1 MIEIPVLY
9 FALIIEFIV
18 LLLGIILLW
27 VYLTGK
33 SKNRDRNAAK
43 QLAEQIKHQ
52 SDTRLKET
60 GSFLQE
66 KYNFEGNQ
74 LKKAVEAIDKA
85 EKQFFQNIITLYL
98 QRDADALSTLDA
110 KVAEMIDTYKSL
122 KPSIPEPV
130 VNAESVENAQ
140 DTEKDAE
147 IERLREAN
155 AKLSDELAITN
166 KTMSDMI
173 GEFGNMFGGGHDSS
187 LEKDQVVEKV
197 IAKKDTKNDEQG
209 IEEEIEVD
217 VGDDDDIAIETDME
231 EVTSDDDIDDILN
244 GVSPSKE

>member
-27 VYLTGK
+27 VYLS
-33 SKNRDRNAAK
+33 SKRKNKDRNAAR

-66 KYNFEGNQ
+66 KYNLEGNQ
-74 LKKAVEAIDKA
+74 LKKAVENIDKA
-85 EKQFFQNIITLYL
+85 EKQFFQKIITLYL
-98 QRDADALSTLDA
+98 QRDSDALSTLDA

-122 KPSIPEPV
+122 KPSIPQQ
-130 VNAESVENAQ
+130 AENVENAENS
-140 DTEKDAE
+140 EKDAE
-147 IERLREAN
+147 IQSLREAN
-155 AKLSDELAITN
+155 AKLSEELAITN

-187 LEKDQVVEKV
+187 LAKDQVVEKV
-197 IAKKDTKNDEQG
+197 IAKKDTENGAQEIK
-209 IEEEIEVD
+209 EEIGID
-217 VGDDDDIAIETDME
+217 VEDDDEIAIETDME
-231 EVTSDDDIDDILN
+231 EVTSEDDIDDILN
-244 GVSPSKE
+244 GVTTSKE